1 MVKVKLTKIL
11 YISIQVKTCCCQVKT
26 LIILETKNPNN
37 PKFDSFQYV

>member
-11 YISIQVKTCCCQVKT
+11 YISIQVKT